1 MTEQHLHTIVR
12 QRDRREPAKHVHW
25 LRLDAIVLKET
36 WVGILVAASLLFL
49 FPVAWLWGDLW
60 TRKTAT
66 RGSGQR
72 ASPSHQKPSTSGRER
87 RERGEGVTTPR
98 SCALLHMHGSPLAA
112 APCRAVAAV
121 CTSLPKTEIL
131 AHRWLCIPEEP
142 PVDLCKPLVLLHLAC
157 ACPAPQ
163 TQRVVLDQQLRDEV
177 LAFPVHKGASACISN
192 PPNFPSNASQRVSN
206 LAKAGTM
213 WQHVT
218 SRPNDEASHPNNRLQ
233 VRGKQRTRVRGSHTR
248 PQGPWQQQMNREM
261 SLTRLSWGNTGTAPG
276 GS

>member
-1 MTEQHLHTIVR
+1 MTEQLLHTIVR

-177 LAFPVHKGASACISN
+177 LAFPVC
-192 PPNFPSNASQRVSN
+192 V
-206 LAKAGTM
+206 
-213 WQHVT
+213 
-218 SRPNDEASHPNNRLQ
+218 
-233 VRGKQRTRVRGSHTR
+233 
-248 PQGPWQQQMNREM
+248 
-261 SLTRLSWGNTGTAPG
+261 
-276 GS
+276 